1 MGIFASETVRRS
13 YGAGSEFRNVRLLPA
28 DRYGLVDWRISVLI
42 DITIGGLTM
51 PYCPTACGGKV
62 VPQAPKGEG
71 CEAALLLTGIYRP
84 MCHYRFL
91 PRFFARGQNDDGA
104 GRLVHNMF

>member
-1 MGIFASETVRRS
+1 MGIFVSETDRRIYGVRS
-13 YGAGSEFRNVRLLPA
+13 KSRNIRILPA
-28 DRYGLVDWRISVLI
+28 DRYGLVDLRISVLI

-84 MCHYRFL
+84 ICHYRFL
-91 PRFFARGQNDDGA
+91 PRFFAGAQNDESGGKA
-104 GRLVHNMF
+104 GT

>member
-1 MGIFASETVRRS
+1 MGNFEGETVRRI
-13 YGAGSEFRNVRLLPA
+13 YGVRSKSRNISILPA
-28 DRYGLVDWRISVLI
+28 DWYGLADWRISVLI

-71 CEAALLLTGIYRP
+71 CEAALLPTGIYRP

-91 PRFFARGQNDDGA
+91 PRFFAWGSE
-104 GRLVHNMF
+104 

>member
-1 MGIFASETVRRS
+1 MGNFVSETDGRS
-13 YGAGSEFRNVRLLPA
+13 YGAGSKFRNVRLLPA

-42 DITIGGLTM
+42 DITISGLTM

-71 CEAALLLTGIYRP
+71 CEAALLPTGIYRL
-84 MCHYRFL
+84 MCHYQFL

-104 GRLVHNMF
+104 GRKAYNAV